1 MTRRG
6 WYNLRMGGKR
16 LELAELTGPE
26 IDDLDP
32 ARTLFVMCLS
42 PLEVHGPHL
51 PLGTDVWLAEEIR
64 ERALAKLAER
74 RPELDLVLFPS
85 YYMGSDTIPGSVDVD
100 SRALNFLLRGTAS
113 FLSERGF
120 RYLLV
125 ADNHGGP
132 RHQIA
137 TAKAVRRMYEK
148 RGFHIIAPFLSF
160 FRRMVELDPA
170 LLSRLGAGEGACGDA
185 RDSHAGLNE
194 TSLMLRAYPGRV
206 RPSWQEL
213 PRTAINERRW
223 PNLLLGALGK
233 ALRGMGLEEMGK
245 DVAYVGLMLS
255 WVTERH
261 PPNYIGEPRAADP
274 EAGERMLDAFSDE
287 AVERVEAALRGE
299 RPYHTP
305 LGWSLRAIEPSR

>member
-1 MTRRG
+1 
-6 WYNLRMGGKR
+6 MGGKR
-16 LELAELTGPE
+16 LELAELTGHE
-26 IDDLDP
+26 VDALD
-32 ARTLFVMCLS
+32 RDKTLFVLALS
-42 PLEVHGPHL
+42 PIEVHGPHL
-51 PLGTDVWLAEEIR
+51 PLGTDVWMAEEIR
-64 ERALAKLAER
+64 ERALGKLAER
-74 RPELDLVLFPS
+74 RPELDFAILPS
-85 YYMGSDTIPGSVDVD
+85 CYMGSDTIPGSMEID
-100 SRALNFLLRGTAS
+100 SRAVNFMLRGVAS
-113 FLSERGF
+113 FLADRGF

-125 ADNHGGP
+125 TDNHGGP

-148 RGFHIIAPFLSF
+148 RGFHVIAPFLSF

-170 LLSRLGAGEGACGDA
+170 LLSRLGAGAGACGDPQ
-185 RDSHAGLNE
+185 DSHAGLNE
-194 TSLMLRAYPGRV
+194 TSLMLRSHPEKV
-206 RPSWQEL
+206 RPSWKEL
-213 PRTAINERRW
+213 PRVSIDTRRW

-233 ALRGMGLEEMGK
+233 GVRGLGLKEMGD

-255 WVTERH
+255 WVTEKR
-261 PPNYIGEPRAADP
+261 PSNYIGEPSAASP